1 MSVYINGI
9 SMLTPVGAEL
19 QELWEHLHQED
30 VQSPVQAVKIPPFKY
45 GKVLRRMD
53 RFSTMALYGAFKAV
67 EDAAIEGY
75 DPFDVGTVFNS
86 IYGPLST
93 TLNFGEFVINGQPEL
108 ASPTMFS
115 GTVNNACLGHV
126 CIHLGVKG
134 PSTML
139 LCSNYIGYSA
149 ELIKRGKA
157 KAVVAG
163 GLDEY
168 YQALFDEFIQLGYP
182 VGEHAV
188 TLVMANESNE
198 HTYCEWICSL
208 EGNLGGHPYITPLF
222 QGERSRIESIMRGV
236 IQKAELNFDDID
248 GVITATGHLDIYS
261 AEVDAIRGL
270 FNNQVRIINPK
281 KRVRDAL
288 GANEGMNVGIG
299 ATILKQQKIP
309 ELLLDQGEDLGAASI
324 RVLLVN
330 HYDVSGGFTSCVI
343 KAVS

>member
-1 MSVYINGI
+1 
-9 SMLTPVGAEL
+9 MLTPVGSDL
-19 QELWEHLHQED
+19 QEVWQYLLQND
-30 VQSPVQAVKIPPFKY
+30 VQSPVQAVKIPPFRFSKA
-45 GKVLRRMD
+45 LRRMD

-67 EDAAIEGY
+67 EDAEIDSY

-86 IYGPLST
+86 VYGPLVT
-93 TLNFGEFVINGQPEL
+93 TLNFGEFVVNGQPEL

-126 CIHLGVKG
+126 CIHLGFKG

-168 YQALFDEFIQLGYP
+168 YQALFDGFIDRGYP
-182 VGEHAV
+182 VGEHAA
-188 TLVMANESNE
+188 TIVMANESNE

-208 EGNLGGHPYITPLF
+208 EGNLGGHPYITPSF
-222 QGERSRIESIMRGV
+222 QGEGSRIESIMRAV
-236 IQKAELNFDDID
+236 VQKAELNFDDID
-248 GVITATGHLDIYS
+248 GVITTTGHLDNYS
-261 AEVDAIRGL
+261 AEVEAIRSL
-270 FNNQVRIINPK
+270 FNDQTRIINPK
-281 KRVRDAL
+281 NRIRDAL

-299 ATILKQQKIP
+299 ALILKHQMIP
-309 ELLLDQGEDLGAASI
+309 ELLLEQEVGQMDSSI